1 MPNQPKTP
9 ISRFRIDAEEWQAFG
24 DAVPQD
30 TDRSAVL
37 RDFVAWYLR
46 RPGAKMPKRPDMHDG
61 PTTSEEKAT

>member
-9 ISRFRIDAEEWQAFG
+9 ISRFRIDADEWRDFG
-24 DAVPQD
+24 RAVPAD

-46 RPGAKMPKRPDMHDG
+46 RPGASMPKRPELDAWQS
-61 PTTSEEKAT
+61 SEEKSA

>member
-9 ISRFRIDAEEWQAFG
+9 ISRFRIDADEWQAFG
-24 DAVPQD
+24 EAVPQD

-46 RPGAKMPKRPDMHDG
+46 RPGARMPKRPD
-61 PTTSEEKAT
+61 TSERAASSEEKTA

>member
-9 ISRFRIDAEEWQAFG
+9 ISRFRIDADEWQAFG
-24 DAVPQD
+24 EAVPQD

-46 RPGAKMPKRPDMHDG
+46 RPGARMPKRPD
-61 PTTSEEKAT
+61 TSERPASGEEKTA

>member
-9 ISRFRIDAEEWQAFG
+9 ISRFRIDGDEWKAFG
-24 DAVPQD
+24 EAVPRD

-46 RPGAKMPKRPDMHDG
+46 RPGAKMPKRPESAG
-61 PTTSEEKAT
+61 PVRPDEEPTP